1 MKTEWHVVDDWARA
15 RLDAA
20 RQKLEGPLDPVES
33 AHTRGR
39 IAALKELIALPAAL
53 QSAKESQSL
62 NGDPD
67 Y

>member
-1 MKTEWHVVDDWARA
+1 MTAEWHAVESWASA

-39 IAALKELIALPAAL
+39 IAALKELIALPATL